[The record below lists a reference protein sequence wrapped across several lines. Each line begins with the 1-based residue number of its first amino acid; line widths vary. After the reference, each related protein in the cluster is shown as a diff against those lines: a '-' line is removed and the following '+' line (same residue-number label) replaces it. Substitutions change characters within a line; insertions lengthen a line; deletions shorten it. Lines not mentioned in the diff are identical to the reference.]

1 MTRKSHLQ
9 GCQSTTLCFISPGI
23 ENCSLVQ
30 DYTACLF
37 GSLSKAKEH
46 PRIIFRD
53 YYPDHI
59 LLLFQIS
66 KFKNAHAEKKECTVN
81 IKMCSLSVAFFSV
94 LVAVV
99 FWFKIFK
106 YSKKQ
111 LSPKKCP
118 KCHYSSSSFLFTVL
132 MGGEC
137 VITQQLS
144 SMSSGAQGLSFISS
158 S

>member
-1 MTRKSHLQ
+1 MQK
-9 GCQSTTLCFISPGI
+9 
-23 ENCSLVQ
+23 
-30 DYTACLF
+30 
-37 GSLSKAKEH
+37 
-46 PRIIFRD
+46 
-53 YYPDHI
+53 
-59 LLLFQIS
+59 
-66 KFKNAHAEKKECTVN
+66 KKECTVN

-118 KCHYSSSSFLFTVL
+118 KCHYLSSSFLFTVL